1 MLDPDRAIAFTHESD
16 GQPPRGAG
24 LRPGP
29 LYGAA
34 RPRDHAISEVL
45 GRPSQRTPRSQVPKT
60 ESYRWPATS
69 RESVRSE
76 TIEHSRC
83 PHLRPGPPP

>member
-1 MLDPDRAIAFTHESD
+1 MPYPDRAIAFTHEYD

-34 RPRDHAISEVL
+34 RSREPLKSK
-45 GRPSQRTPRSQVPKT
+45 TRSQK
-60 ESYRWPATS
+60 
-69 RESVRSE
+69 
-76 TIEHSRC
+76 
-83 PHLRPGPPP
+83 LF

>member
-34 RPRDHAISEVL
+34 R
-45 GRPSQRTPRSQVPKT
+45 
-60 ESYRWPATS
+60 S
-69 RESVRSE
+69 REALKSKN
-76 TIEHSRC
+76 TISKIILKFFSA
-83 PHLRPGPPP
+83 LRQLRFHPTSH

>member
-29 LYGAA
+29 LYG
-34 RPRDHAISEVL
+34 
-45 GRPSQRTPRSQVPKT
+45 GRTFTGGVEIQKHDLKIILKFFSALRQLRFHP
-60 ESYRWPATS
+60 TS
-69 RESVRSE
+69 
-76 TIEHSRC
+76 H
-83 PHLRPGPPP
+83 

>member
-34 RPRDHAISEVL
+34 R
-45 GRPSQRTPRSQVPKT
+45 
-60 ESYRWPATS
+60 S
-69 RESVRSE
+69 REALKSKN
-76 TIEHSRC
+76 TISKIILKFF
-83 PHLRPGPPP
+83 PA